1 MSGLKQRWHLGLGRE
16 LGHVFWGMIF
26 VEAAFGAYVGVW
38 PLWIEALGAPVTVVG
53 LVLGSAGIL
62 RLLAIAPS
70 ASLAERFGARRMIVA
85 ARIAAGL
92 GMIGAAVATHWTHLF
107 VMVVGSAVGE
117 LAFPLALSHVVT
129 HAGENRVRAF
139 TLVFTVG
146 PAVAFGLG
154 PLIAG
159 GLVAVW
165 GIRAAFLFAAFCTAL
180 SILFFAG
187 IERGLNVGE
196 RQARRSSSYGEALA
210 DARVRRVL
218 ILHATTVFALALG
231 TSLVPTFL
239 NDVRGMAPSRVSILY
254 SVSAIGTVGFGL
266 VVSRSSR
273 LQGAPFAAVAI
284 AVGAVAV
291 ALLTL
296 VRTEVTALVALAF
309 VLRGGFFSA
318 WGLFSAA
325 MGVIA
330 PERHRARAFATAE
343 MLAGAAF
350 SLAPMLAGQLYNV
363 RPSLPLVVAAA
374 IAGGLIPLLL
384 RAQRATG
391 RVATAVSPAR
401 EVEAA

>member
-1 MSGLKQRWHLGLGRE
+1 
-16 LGHVFWGMIF
+16 MIF
-26 VEAAFGAYVGVW
+26 VEAAFGAYVGIW

-53 LVLGSAGIL
+53 LVLGSAGVL

-70 ASLAERFGARRMIVA
+70 ASLAERFGPRRMIVA
-85 ARIAAGL
+85 ARLAAGL
-92 GMIGAAVATHWTHLF
+92 GMIGAAAATHWTHLF
-107 VMVVGSAVGE
+107 VMVVGSAIGE
-117 LAFPLALSHVVT
+117 LAFPLALSHVVA

-154 PLIAG
+154 PLVAG

-165 GIRAAFLFAAFCTAL
+165 GMRAAFLLAAVCTGL

-187 IERGLNVGE
+187 IERGMKAADRE
-196 RQARRSSSYGEALA
+196 ARPSSSYGEALA
-210 DARVRRVL
+210 DAGVRRVL
-218 ILHATTVFALALG
+218 ALHGTTIFALALG

-239 NDVRGMAPSRVSILY
+239 NDVRGMEPPRVSILY

-273 LQGAPFAAVAI
+273 LQRAPFVAVAI
-284 AVGAVAV
+284 AVGSV
-291 ALLTL
+291 ALALATL
-296 VRTEVTALVALAF
+296 VGTGVTALIMLAF

-343 MLAGAAF
+343 MLAGASF
-350 SLAPMLAGQLYNV
+350 SLGPVVAGQLYNV
-363 RPSLPLVVAAA
+363 RPSLPLVASALF
-374 IAGGLIPLLL
+374 AGGLIPILL
-384 RAQRATG
+384 RAQRTTG
-391 RVATAVSPAR
+391 RVAPAVPAAR
-401 EVEAA
+401 EVEAV